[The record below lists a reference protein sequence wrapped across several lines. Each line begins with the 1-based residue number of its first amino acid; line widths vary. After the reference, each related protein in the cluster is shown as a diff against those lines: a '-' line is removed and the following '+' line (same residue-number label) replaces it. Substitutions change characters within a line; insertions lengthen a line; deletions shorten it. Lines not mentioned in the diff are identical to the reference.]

1 MEEVRLEVVVDEL
14 MDDGVTRLIVVGRT
28 QMTQMVMKVLGRLL
42 IVAVG

>member
-1 MEEVRLEVVVDEL
+1 MEEVRLEAVVDEL

-28 QMTQMVMKVLGRLL
+28 QMTQKAVKMLGGLL